1 MRILIVEDDTS
12 FGMMVAQY
20 LEKNNYTPTITKSAR
35 EALLAMDKE
44 HFDLVLTDL
53 KLPGMDGIELLKEV
67 KSQDPNQTVVLM
79 TSYGHVKSAVRAMKL
94 GAYEYITKPIDHEE
108 LLSVISEACKQ
119 KPVETS
125 PNQQP
130 SKFISGTSEKFQEV
144 LDQAHLVAVTELSVL
159 VLGESGTGKEYL
171 SKLIHDHSDRKHGP
185 FISVDCG
192 TLSTELAASELFGH
206 VKGAF
211 TSAHNDKTGQ
221 FQLANGGTLF
231 LDEIGNLSTEVQVQL
246 LRVLQERQVK
256 RVGSEKSEPVD
267 VRILAATN
275 EDLKNRVR
283 DGQFR
288 EDLYHRINEF
298 QIDIPPLRE
307 RKQDLK
313 VFVDKFITESNREF
327 GKQITGLSPEANKK
341 FMTYHW
347 SGNIRELKNVV
358 KRSVLLEKS
367 AQITLGSLPSFLS
380 ENEPEAAMA
389 TSDLKEANK
398 FTEIQLIKDAL
409 QNTRYN
415 KTKAAKILNIDR
427 TTLYEKLKKYNL
439 EIFGDKS

>member
-20 LEKNNYTPTITKSAR
+20 LNKNNYTTTITKSAR
-35 EALLAMDKE
+35 EALLAMDKQ
-44 HFDLVLTDL
+44 HFDLVLSDL
-53 KLPGMDGIELLKEV
+53 KLPGIDGIELLQEI
-67 KSQDPNQTVVLM
+67 KSIDSNQTVVLM

-108 LLSVISEACKQ
+108 LLSVIREGCKQ
-119 KPVETS
+119 KAPDSKREKQT
-125 PNQQP
+125 
-130 SKFISGTSEKFQEV
+130 SKFISGTSEKFKEV

-185 FISVDCG
+185 FVSVDCG

-246 LRVLQERQVK
+246 LRVLQERKVK
-256 RVGSEKSEPVD
+256 KVGSEKSEPVD

-283 DGQFR
+283 DGHFR

-307 RKQDLK
+307 RKEDLK
-313 VFVDKFITESNREF
+313 VFIDKFIYESNQEF
-327 GKQITGLSPEANKK
+327 GKNISDLSPEAREQ
-341 FMTYHW
+341 FMSYHW

-358 KRSVLLEKS
+358 RRSVLLEKGS
-367 AQITLGSLPSFLS
+367 QITLNSLPSFLS
-380 ENEPEAAMA
+380 NNAPEEVPP
-389 TSDLKEANK
+389 TSDLKKANK
-398 FTEIQLIKDAL
+398 ITEIQLIKDAL
-409 QNTRYN
+409 ENTRFN

-439 EIFGDKS
+439 EIFGNKP